1 MEVNLNIIG
10 ILLMVLAIAHSIFP
24 AYFKWDNELHRLSL
38 INRQMMYV
46 HTFFIALVLLLM
58 GLLCVTSA
66 HEIVHTQLG
75 KRLCLGIAI
84 FWTAR
89 LLIQF
94 FGYSPALW
102 RGKRLES
109 GIHVLFAIL
118 WAYLSASFAYIF
130 FEGALIN

>member
-1 MEVNLNIIG
+1 MEVNLKIIG

-24 AYFKWDNELHRLSL
+24 RYFKWGDELPNLSL
-38 INRQMMYV
+38 INRQLMYV

-58 GLLCVTSA
+58 GWLCLTSA
-66 HEIVHTQLG
+66 HELVFTQLG
-75 KRLCLGIAI
+75 NRLCLGLAI

-102 RGKRLES
+102 RGKNLET
-109 GIHVLFAIL
+109 GIHVLFTIL
-118 WAYLSASFAYIF
+118 WTYLSASFGYIYF
-130 FEGALIN
+130 SGNFY